1 MDEPKK
7 NSDVWDLSWI
17 RSRGVPL
24 GPLSLSM
31 AGRGVRTSLLGPTS
45 EGIVPTVEAVYQ
57 RTVTLSAKPTGT
69 DTENEQGTYEIPR

>member
-31 AGRGVRTSLLGPTS
+31 AGQGVRTSLLGPTS

-57 RTVTLSAKPTGT
+57 RTVTPRTGVDT
-69 DTENEQGTYEIPR
+69 DEAPDTYETPR

>member
-17 RSRGVPL
+17 RSAGPRI
-24 GPLSLSM
+24 GPLSSSM
-31 AGRGVRTSLLGPTS
+31 GAPKELTNLLGPTS

-57 RTVTLSAKPTGT
+57 RTVTPRTGVDT
-69 DTENEQGTYEIPR
+69 DEAPDTYETPR

>member
-57 RTVTLSAKPTGT
+57 RIVTLRTGD
-69 DTENEQGTYEIPR
+69 DTEHEQDPYEKPR